1 MSWLSVKYSNKR
13 KVTREKGR
21 KKRRDIE
28 GWKRR
33 RQREK
38 ENKIEMNK
46 EITKCKENS
55 VENRIEK
62 Q

>member
-1 MSWLSVKYSNKR
+1 M
-13 KVTREKGR
+13 TREKER
-21 KKRRDIE
+21 KKRRDTE

-46 EITKCKENS
+46 EITKCKEGS